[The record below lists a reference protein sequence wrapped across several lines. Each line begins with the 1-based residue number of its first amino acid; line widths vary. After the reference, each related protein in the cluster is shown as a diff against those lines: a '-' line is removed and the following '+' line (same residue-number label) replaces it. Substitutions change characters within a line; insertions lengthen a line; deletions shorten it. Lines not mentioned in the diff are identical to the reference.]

1 MSVTGQFA
9 TLLQHLSCYIIQ
21 MKKGFPCSKMYTRAV
36 KENTMARSSKSTERR
51 ASGRTIGIAIAV
63 LLVAAIVL
71 VNLFGQ
77 MFQLVR
83 YYGDGMEPTLQSG
96 RTLMIRKTDKI
107 SEGDVIAFYY
117 NNKLLVRRVIC
128 TGGKQL
134 SIERDGTVLI
144 DGQTLD
150 EPYIAE
156 RTIGQCNLEFPCYV
170 SPGTVFVMGDNRA
183 ISMDSRLK
191 EIGTIAVDRI
201 LGKVLFVD

>member
-1 MSVTGQFA
+1 
-9 TLLQHLSCYIIQ
+9 
-21 MKKGFPCSKMYTRAV
+21 MYTRPV

-51 ASGRTIGIAIAV
+51 TSGRTIGIVIAV